1 MNIKE
6 RLSFFQEIVQCEYPL
21 HLWRYDPDFELL
33 ETNCPAELMLP
44 DIISMLGFSSLIL
57 SHIENGKRLPLV
69 LDTEFGLIWIA
80 GFEYQGFELK
90 QIHILGPAFTGSNSH
105 LILRKKLDSYQ
116 LTVKLRS
123 KIVRQ
128 IESVPII
135 PSSTLLSYAVM
146 FHCAITGEKISADMI
161 SFSSHSEA
169 TDTDE
174 LTLIADEHPGIWMA
188 EQTFLSMIRE
198 GNPDYRRALG
208 KSMTLSSG
216 MKVELGD
223 TLRANKN
230 NLLVLL
236 TLCSRAAIEG
246 GLNPS
251 TAYTL
256 NDYYGKRIEE
266 CKTTADTNNLGNELL
281 DDYVSRVRTAHE
293 TDEHAKQIADICDY
307 ITLHIREPL
316 SISLLSKRLGYTE
329 YYFSHKFK
337 DVMGKSVN
345 NYIRQK
351 KTEEAKLLL
360 SGTHMSISEIS
371 DELSFSSRSFFF
383 SSFQKETGSSIQNH
397 KNIFCCLSLTDT
409 ISARRHP
416 IFFLKNP
423 MKIADIVIAD
433 RHGDIHHIHGCRA
446 EQICCLT
453 QPLCLNQICI
463 GLSGSFPDLL

>member
-1 MNIKE
+1 MNKSNT
-6 RLSFFQEIVQCEYPL
+6 LY
-21 HLWRYDPDFELL
+21 WKTATD
-33 ETNCPAELMLP
+33 PAER
-44 DIISMLGFSSLIL
+44 
-57 SHIENGKRLPLV
+57 IEVRLV
-69 LDTEFGLIWIA
+69 LNSYIDNDNLYVGLESRSKENPECWESYTDITVNLNSLPPFHAYVDNRDCNRHVYDFLTSNRIAEPA

-383 SSFQKETGSSIQNH
+383 SSFQKETGMSPTKYRQLYTKS
-397 KNIFCCLSLTDT
+397 
-409 ISARRHP
+409 
-416 IFFLKNP
+416 
-423 MKIADIVIAD
+423 
-433 RHGDIHHIHGCRA
+433 
-446 EQICCLT
+446 
-453 QPLCLNQICI
+453 
-463 GLSGSFPDLL
+463 

>member
-1 MNIKE
+1 MTAVFPHKNNTSMNKSNT
-6 RLSFFQEIVQCEYPL
+6 LY
-21 HLWRYDPDFELL
+21 WKTATD
-33 ETNCPAELMLP
+33 PAER
-44 DIISMLGFSSLIL
+44 
-57 SHIENGKRLPLV
+57 IEVRLV
-69 LDTEFGLIWIA
+69 LNSYIDNDNLYVGLESRSKENPECWESYTDITVNLNSLPPFHAYVDSRDCNRHVHDFLTSNRIAEPA

-383 SSFQKETGSSIQNH
+383 SSFQKETGMSPTKYRQLYTKS
-397 KNIFCCLSLTDT
+397 
-409 ISARRHP
+409 
-416 IFFLKNP
+416 
-423 MKIADIVIAD
+423 
-433 RHGDIHHIHGCRA
+433 
-446 EQICCLT
+446 
-453 QPLCLNQICI
+453 
-463 GLSGSFPDLL
+463 

>member
-33 ETNCPAELMLP
+33 ETNCPAELTLP

-105 LILRKKLDSYQ
+105 LILRKKLD
-116 LTVKLRS
+116 
-123 KIVRQ
+123 
-128 IESVPII
+128 
-135 PSSTLLSYAVM
+135 SYAVM

-383 SSFQKETGSSIQNH
+383 SSFQKETGMSPTKYRQLYTKS
-397 KNIFCCLSLTDT
+397 
-409 ISARRHP
+409 
-416 IFFLKNP
+416 
-423 MKIADIVIAD
+423 
-433 RHGDIHHIHGCRA
+433 
-446 EQICCLT
+446 
-453 QPLCLNQICI
+453 
-463 GLSGSFPDLL
+463 